1 MKRLLTEIL
10 DGYFED
16 SPEPKSFEEIL
27 PRYPHGP
34 GTATTL
40 PVVPRAETW
49 RVERDP
55 ERLVRTYEFTDNTTY
70 RRFVTELMAHEEEVQ
85 HHGRLTLAYPEVRVE
100 VWTHDVNAVTGLDR
114 DWARAADAI
123 YEDVGHW
130 GDPEAPE
137 WGEAPW

>member
-10 DGYFED
+10 DDYFED
-16 SPEPKSFEEIL
+16 ALAQRRPTPK
-27 PRYPHGP
+27 YPPFPHMP
-34 GTATTL
+34 SAAPTL
-40 PVVPRAETW
+40 PVVPRAGTW
-49 RVERDP
+49 ERQRDP
-55 ERLVRTYEFTDNTTY
+55 DRLVRTYEFIDNTTY
-70 RRFVTELMAHEEEVQ
+70 RRFVTELMAHEEEVE

-100 VWTHDVNAVTGLDR
+100 VWTHDVNAVTELDR